1 MFTAR
6 MINEMLSGIGQ
17 TLYMTLFSTFLAY
30 VLGLPIGVALYVTD
44 KNGLKPCKPVNTVLG
59 AIVNIVRS
67 VPFIILLITVLPFT
81 MWLLGTTLGP
91 TATVVP
97 LVISAAPFIGR
108 MVESSLKEVPYG
120 VIEAAKAMGTPT
132 FRIIVKTLI
141 PEAKPS
147 LISGCTIT
155 VTTILGYTAMAGY
168 VGGGGLGAI
177 AINYGYYRYNT
188 PVMLV
193 TVALMVIIVQLFQTI
208 GSYIAIMGG
217 VDAIAFAG
225 GVGEHCERMRR
236 MILSGLEPLGII
248 LDHKANRAE
257 SVESIISDP
266 RSKVKVLIVPTNE
279 ELMIARDTAK
289 LVNGEEL

>member
-1 MFTAR
+1 MFTAQ

-30 VLGLPIGVALYVTD
+30 VLGLPIGVALCVTA
-44 KNGLKPCKPVNTVLG
+44 KNGLHPMKGLNAVLG

-81 MWLLGTTLGP
+81 QWLLGTTLGP

-108 MVESSLKEVPYG
+108 MVEGALKEVPAG
-120 VIEAAKAMGTPT
+120 VIEAARAMGTSNT
-132 FRIIVKTLI
+132 KIVLKTLI

-147 LISGCTIT
+147 LINGCVIT
-155 VTTILGYTAMAGY
+155 MTTILGYTAMAGY

-193 TVALMVIIVQLFQTI
+193 TVALMVIIVQLFQEI
-208 GSYIAIMGG
+208 GSRIEKKTDKRI
-217 VDAIAFAG
+217 
-225 GVGEHCERMRR
+225 R
-236 MILSGLEPLGII
+236 
-248 LDHKANRAE
+248 
-257 SVESIISDP
+257 
-266 RSKVKVLIVPTNE
+266 
-279 ELMIARDTAK
+279 
-289 LVNGEEL
+289 